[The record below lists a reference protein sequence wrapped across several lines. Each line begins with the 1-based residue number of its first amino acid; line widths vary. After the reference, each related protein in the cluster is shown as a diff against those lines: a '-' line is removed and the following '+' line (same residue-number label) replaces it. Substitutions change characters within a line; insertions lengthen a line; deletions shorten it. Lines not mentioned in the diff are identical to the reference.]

1 MEGARDRVKQL
12 WIAVG
17 FSALIADA
25 ASACSCAGS
34 ITVANQFAH
43 APIVFVGRVESVRD
57 RWSPFAKFWLKI
69 RRLFNEEARPEIEYN
84 RYCTNYGME
93 VTFAVQQAWKG
104 VASRRVV
111 LLTGRGG
118 GDCGVDFKPG
128 VDYIVYAYPPA
139 GDGCQTTICTR
150 TGELTGGAEDL
161 EFLRHY
167 PALRIR

>member
-1 MEGARDRVKQL
+1 MNRCGDLKL
-12 WIAVG
+12 
-17 FSALIADA
+17 ALVAFGIA
-25 ASACSCAGS
+25 ASLANTANACSCARGVT
-34 ITVANQFAH
+34 IENQFAD
-43 APIVFVGRVESVRD
+43 ASIVFVGRVESVHD
-57 RWSPFAKFWLKI
+57 RWSALEKFWLKV
-69 RRLFNEEARPEIEYN
+69 RRFFNEQARPETDY
-84 RYCTNYGME
+84 RHYCTDYGME

-139 GDGCQTTICTR
+139 GDGCQTNICTR
-150 TGELTGGAEDL
+150 TGELAYGRDDL
-161 EFLRHY
+161 DFLRQH